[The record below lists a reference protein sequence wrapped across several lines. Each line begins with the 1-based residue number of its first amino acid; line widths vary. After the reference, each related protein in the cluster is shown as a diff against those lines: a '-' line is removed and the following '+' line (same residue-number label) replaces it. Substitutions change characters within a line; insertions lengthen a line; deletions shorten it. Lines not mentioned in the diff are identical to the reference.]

1 MAEYVIMPKLGF
13 NMDKGKIVKWL
24 KKEGE
29 IVQERE
35 PILQIET
42 DKTVMDV
49 EASIGGVLR
58 KIFLLE
64 ESEVPVTLPIGI
76 IAGENE
82 DIEELILEAEKKLSA
97 LRDSSKKGNKEEK
110 RDLKSSDEK
119 KEKGNQTDKTKGQ
132 VKISPRAKKL
142 ANKLHID
149 LNQLIAYKGEGI
161 INENDVEQFQNINK
175 KDKIEQK
182 SGKKIPYTGM
192 RKIIGDRLSQSK
204 FTSPHLYFTSSVNM
218 QKSLEVLKKFN
229 QSNQVKITIN
239 DLIVF
244 VVARVLEKSEDINV
258 SLLNDELIYHSQV
271 NVGIAV
277 AIEEGLIVP
286 VVRDTNKKNI
296 IELSK
301 EIKKLA
307 QLARQRKLPP
317 EDYEGGTFTVSNLG
331 MYDIDHFTAIIN
343 PPEAAILAVAAI
355 KRCPI
360 VDIIDGIEQ
369 IVIKPIMRMTLSVD
383 HRLID
388 GVKAVTF
395 LNQIKGNI
403 ENLESIN
410 T

>member
-1 MAEYVIMPKLGF
+1 
-13 NMDKGKIVKWL
+13 
-24 KKEGE
+24 
-29 IVQERE
+29 
-35 PILQIET
+35 
-42 DKTVMDV
+42 
-49 EASIGGVLR
+49 
-58 KIFLLE
+58 
-64 ESEVPVTLPIGI
+64 
-76 IAGENE
+76 
-82 DIEELILEAEKKLSA
+82 
-97 LRDSSKKGNKEEK
+97 
-110 RDLKSSDEK
+110 
-119 KEKGNQTDKTKGQ
+119 
-132 VKISPRAKKL
+132 
-142 ANKLHID
+142 
-149 LNQLIAYKGEGI
+149 
-161 INENDVEQFQNINK
+161 
-175 KDKIEQK
+175 
-182 SGKKIPYTGM
+182 
-192 RKIIGDRLSQSK
+192 
-204 FTSPHLYFTSSVNM
+204 M